1 MNCTNIT
8 TDHQALVFRPSYIID
23 PIWISL
29 YLYQLVKLITKYWHT
44 MEPVHVY
51 EINSMGDLT
60 IIIIQR
66 AVTNI
71 EPLISPHSSICLLSQ
86 FVGKVSRW
94 SLMADI
100 SMSQVDLFLA
110 LYWNAEYKARVTTRL
125 ATVVTVTSKIVAA
138 LVASIM
144 ILVDPSE
151 FNCHNING
159 RRFVCTY
166 YRRNNIFYF
175 TIPISVCVIVACCTS
190 IYIFKVVR
198 KIQASAAIVEN
209 AKAILKMNLLTLCIL
224 LMMLPPYLVHI
235 YVYIHG
241 ATCDNDPNLTIIAP
255 ALGFISFLSICSYPF
270 IVKRKLQKIAS
281 VSNHQQPGWDG

>member
-29 YLYQLVKLITKYWHT
+29 YLYQLGKMITKYWHT

-71 EPLISPHSSICLLSQ
+71 EPLISPLSSICLLSQ

-110 LYWNAEYKARVTTRL
+110 LYWNLEYKGRVTTML
-125 ATVVTVTSKIVAA
+125 ATVVTVTSKIVAV
-138 LVASIM
+138 LLASIM
-144 ILVDPSE
+144 VLVDPAE
-151 FNCHNING
+151 FNCHNIDG
-159 RRFVCTY
+159 RRFLCTY
-166 YRRNNIFYF
+166 FIRRNNVFYY
-175 TIPISVCVIVACCTS
+175 TIPMCLCLIVVSFTS
-190 IYIFKVVR
+190 IYVFKV
-198 KIQASAAIVEN
+198 
-209 AKAILKMNLLTLCIL
+209 
-224 LMMLPPYLVHI
+224 LMKH
-235 YVYIHG
+235 
-241 ATCDNDPNLTIIAP
+241 
-255 ALGFISFLSICSYPF
+255 
-270 IVKRKLQKIAS
+270 QAS
-281 VSNHQQPGWDG
+281 VSPIVNLQPTVNNRNHGAYKDDNDKDSKSGEAFEKVNTVKRQNSNPHLFYKVVSYHR